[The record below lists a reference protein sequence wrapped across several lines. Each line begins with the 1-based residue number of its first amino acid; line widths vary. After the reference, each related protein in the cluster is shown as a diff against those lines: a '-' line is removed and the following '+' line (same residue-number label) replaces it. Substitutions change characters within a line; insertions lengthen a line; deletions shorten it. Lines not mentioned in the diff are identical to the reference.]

1 MGAAD
6 HTQRTAGSR
15 QAYVC
20 VGWLGE
26 GEGMGPA
33 LEGVYTLSMSTQV
46 VVGFADGTPSA
57 LSLLLPLRSA
67 FP

>member
-1 MGAAD
+1 
-6 HTQRTAGSR
+6 
-15 QAYVC
+15 
-20 VGWLGE
+20 
-26 GEGMGPA
+26 MGPA